1 MQLAEMFNLTEK
13 GFLAF
18 SWIKIQS
25 NIGTLKTLYWT
36 NMWDFLDRLSLQN

>member
-1 MQLAEMFNLTEK
+1 MFNFTET

-25 NIGTLKTLYWT
+25 NIGILKTLYWT
-36 NMWDFLDRLSLQN
+36 FRLFNIWDFLDRLSL